1 MKTGQKLCRSKGW
14 RAEEEEQRCVCVLGC
29 VCGAGGWAPEATV
42 QDCTVQYWEEEVE
55 EKAPARGPKKGG
67 LAEMLA
73 AQRWMWAL
81 LGTGIGGTLAGQRQ
95 PQWIGV
101 QLAASGGSRGQA
113 RGGERGAAE
122 GVWATDLFLASS
134 LLIHIN

>member
-1 MKTGQKLCRSKGW
+1 MCACLD
-14 RAEEEEQRCVCVLGC
+14 VCV
-29 VCGAGGWAPEATV
+29 VVRVGGRPKLATV
-42 QDCTVQYWEEEVE
+42 QDCTVPYWEEEVE
-55 EKAPARGPKKGG
+55 EKAPASGPKKGG

-73 AQRWMWAL
+73 AQQWMWAL
-81 LGTGIGGTLAGQRQ
+81 LGTGTGGTLAGQRQ

-122 GVWATDLFLASS
+122 GVWAAELFLASS